1 LTAVG
6 WETENKR
13 ALAWVDHALKHARD
27 QRQERLENLL
37 QSVRAEILLEMELN
51 ASMLSRR
58 PPTYWK
64 QFNNSKDPPPSFTD
78 LG

>member
-6 WETENKR
+6 WETENTR
-13 ALAWVDHALKHARD
+13 ALAWVDLALKHARN

-37 QSVRAEILLEMELN
+37 QSVRAEILFEIELN
-51 ASMLSRR
+51 AGMLRRR
-58 PPTYWK
+58 PPTNWK
-64 QFNNSKDPPPSFTD
+64 QYNGGKDPPPSFTD